1 MSAQQDDHSF
11 IISIHTPVWGAT
23 AKKFWRDVELTISI
37 HTPVWGATAKTTKHS
52 LWESCM
58 LVQLYSKSSCTDPVH
73 SGLISIATNNIW
85 KWGASRQ
92 EKPCALPVRT

>member
-1 MSAQQDDHSF
+1 
-11 IISIHTPVWGAT
+11 
-23 AKKFWRDVELTISI
+23 
-37 HTPVWGATAKTTKHS
+37 

-58 LVQLYSKSSCTDPVH
+58 LVQLCSKNSCTDPVH
-73 SGLISIATNNIW
+73 SGLISIATNNRW